1 MNEKIGRPTKLNDT
15 IVQKLKDAF
24 KLWCS
29 IKEACCYAEISTS
42 TYHEWISKN
51 KEFSDEIELSKKY
64 LEYKSRAVI
73 AGSLEAWDV
82 KTAMWYLERKNKRE
96 FSSHQIDVWE
106 EHQEPQKMIIE
117 VVKWAYEDYD
127 ADWNPPQ
134 K

>member
-1 MNEKIGRPTKLNDT
+1 MKIAWRPTKLNDM

-42 TYHEWISKN
+42 TYHDWISKN
-51 KEFSDEIELSKKY
+51 QEFSDEIEISKKY

-96 FSSHQIDVWE
+96 FSSHQMGISE
-106 EHQEPQKMIIE
+106 ESSVPEKFVIEYVKGKYENYDMNGNPQ
-117 VVKWAYEDYD
+117 
-127 ADWNPPQ
+127 
-134 K
+134 

>member
-1 MNEKIGRPTKLNDT
+1 MTDIWRPTKLNDT

-42 TYHEWISKN
+42 TYHDWISKN
-51 KEFSDEIELSKKY
+51 KEFSDEIEISKKY

-96 FSSHQIDVWE
+96 FSSHQMGIPE
-106 EHQEPQKMIIE
+106 ESPVPEKFVIEYVKGKYENYDMNGNPQ
-117 VVKWAYEDYD
+117 
-127 ADWNPPQ
+127 
-134 K
+134 